1 MLEQASKQ
9 TTVLSPVSVTQFSL
23 SKDFNEIIIEFWGD
37 IAYRTKGNDTG
48 AYSGMITQYY
58 SPLVEIQNLISQD
71 TELYSIIADNASI
84 NSDEWQIAAL
94 AQKQTR
100 NDGDILMFTLK
111 AVSQESR
118 KKSLRG
124 KIIMDELPT
133 SCANSI
139 KHLFDLLL
147 AVARNEYAHD
157 NEPLFKSEDTNLE
170 EIEIEL

>member
-1 MLEQASKQ
+1 MSQQTSKQ
-9 TTVLSPVSVTQFSL
+9 TTVLSPTSVTQFAL
-23 SKDFNEIIIEFWGD
+23 SKDFEEIKIEFLGDVVYTTKQNEI
-37 IAYRTKGNDTG
+37 G

-58 SPLVEIQNLISQD
+58 SPLVEIQNLIAQD
-71 TELYSIIADNASI
+71 TELYGIIADNASI

-94 AQKQTR
+94 AQKATR

-139 KHLFDLLL
+139 AQLFNLLL
-147 AVARNEYAHD
+147 AVVRNEYAHD
-157 NEPLFKSEDTNLE
+157 NEPLCKVETDLE
-170 EIEIEL
+170 EIEVEL